1 MHIFQSPIT
10 LKDAV
15 GIDRADGIDTSVS
28 AADNISRLISAL
40 RRHTRLVI
48 VFCLAGAAAGILY
61 IIVSTPLYTAT
72 AQIVI
77 DNRQV
82 RSVHDVSTL
91 SDWPVEMAG
100 FVDSQVE
107 LLRSEEVGLAVVKS
121 LNLVEDP
128 AFVDP
133 PKSWI
138 RKIWASVMIR
148 LGAIIGPTGPVNKAD
163 PSLSRQQIALATLN
177 KNLHISRVG
186 ASFVVAV
193 AYTLPDPVRAAEIA
207 NAYTNAYMLAQ
218 LKSANDETHRAGI
231 WLQQRAEELRQLSV
245 NADLVAQKFKADN
258 NLLGAKGMLIA
269 EQQLNEMTTELVKAR
284 AATAE
289 ARARYGRFPVSG
301 QTLRG
306 DAYEIA
312 AAREKDLAESLKQQQ
327 NISVVAN
334 DAQAQLRQLELKAES
349 YKLLYQSY
357 MQRFQET
364 AQHESYPVADAHVAS
379 PARPPAVPSY
389 PRIPVVL
396 SISLALGTLAGA
408 GVAMLRR
415 YTDDV
420 FRTVEQVHDELG
432 VDVLGFLPVVPAASR
447 PRRAGEG
454 GAPILRYVIDNR
466 FSEFAE
472 TLRSAKVAADQVLQ
486 DRSPKIIGVVS
497 FLPSEGKSTVAKNFA
512 SLLALQG
519 ARTLLVDAD
528 TRNPSLTRAI
538 GCERRQDSESN
549 PLPPLTELLVDEP
562 ESGVQ
567 ILPCIYAAQD
577 PRAADGLSPA
587 MIEALLRSKD
597 RCFDY
602 VVIDLPP
609 IGPAVSAR
617 GLGSAI
623 DAFIFVVTWGTTPRG
638 AVRAALVQEHSIR
651 NKLLGV
657 ILNKVD
663 IKMVKTYEHYRSAG
677 YYRKDY
683 ESYFKHA
690 ERGRWK

>member
-1 MHIFQSPIT
+1 MHIFPSPIT

-15 GIDRADGIDTSVS
+15 GIDRTDGIDTSVS

-40 RRHTRLVI
+40 RRRARLVI
-48 VFCLAGAAAGILY
+48 VFCLAGAAAGVLY

-72 AQIVI
+72 AQIII

-82 RSVHDVSTL
+82 RAVRDVSTL

-100 FVDSQVE
+100 VVDSQVE
-107 LLRSEEVGLAVVKS
+107 VLRSEEVGLTVVKS

-138 RKIWASVMIR
+138 RKIWASVMVR
-148 LGAIIGPTGPVNKAD
+148 LGAIIGPTGPVNNAD
-163 PSLSRQQIALATLN
+163 PSLSRQQMALATLN

-193 AYTLPDPVRAAEIA
+193 AYTSPDPVRAAEIA

-218 LKSANDETHRAGI
+218 LKSGNEETHRAGI

-245 NADLVAQKFKADN
+245 NADLAAQKFKADN

-284 AATAE
+284 AATAQ
-289 ARARYGRFPVSG
+289 AQARYGRFPVSG
-301 QTLRG
+301 QTLRR
-306 DAYEIA
+306 DDYEVA
-312 AAREKDLAESLKQQQ
+312 AAREKALAESLKQQQ
-327 NISVVAN
+327 SITVVAN

-364 AQHESYPVADAHVAS
+364 AQHESYPLPDTHVAS
-379 PARPPAVPSY
+379 LARPPVAPSY

-396 SISLALGTLAGA
+396 SITLALGTLAGA
-408 GVAMLRR
+408 GLAMLRE

-432 VDVLGFLPVVPAASR
+432 VDVLGLLPVVPAASH

-472 TLRSAKVAADQVLQ
+472 TLRSAKVAADQALQ
-486 DRSPKIIGVVS
+486 ERSPKIIGVVS

-519 ARTLLVDAD
+519 
-528 TRNPSLTRAI
+528 
-538 GCERRQDSESN
+538 
-549 PLPPLTELLVDEP
+549 
-562 ESGVQ
+562 
-567 ILPCIYAAQD
+567 
-577 PRAADGLSPA
+577 
-587 MIEALLRSKD
+587 
-597 RCFDY
+597 
-602 VVIDLPP
+602 
-609 IGPAVSAR
+609 
-617 GLGSAI
+617 
-623 DAFIFVVTWGTTPRG
+623 
-638 AVRAALVQEHSIR
+638 
-651 NKLLGV
+651 
-657 ILNKVD
+657 
-663 IKMVKTYEHYRSAG
+663 
-677 YYRKDY
+677 
-683 ESYFKHA
+683 
-690 ERGRWK
+690 